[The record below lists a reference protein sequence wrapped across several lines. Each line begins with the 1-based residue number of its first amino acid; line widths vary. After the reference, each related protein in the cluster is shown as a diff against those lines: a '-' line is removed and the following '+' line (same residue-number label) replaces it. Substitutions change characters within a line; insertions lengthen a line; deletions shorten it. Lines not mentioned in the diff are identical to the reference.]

1 MRASYVCPCA
11 TEIPQIWNGPASSR
25 PVAFL
30 AMSAGARTPEELE
43 TLLED
48 AFVVRD
54 AQATASLF
62 AADAVLAARLDGR
75 EARGPAIGHLLGDVQ
90 QSGLVYVAEPRRILR
105 AADTALIVAE
115 RAISVAR
122 RAGTRWRY
130 AIALLDTE
138 ETTRR
143 RYP

>member
-1 MRASYVCPCA
+1 MD
-11 TEIPQIWNGPASSR
+11 
-25 PVAFL
+25 
-30 AMSAGARTPEELE
+30 AGARTPEELE

-54 AQATASLF
+54 ARAAASLF

-75 EARGPAIGHLLGDVQ
+75 EARGPAIGSLVGDIQ
-90 QSGLVYVAEPRRILR
+90 QAGLVYVAEPRRILR

-115 RAISVAR
+115 RAVSVVR

-130 AIALLDTE
+130 AIALLDTDA
-138 ETTRR
+138 TTRR